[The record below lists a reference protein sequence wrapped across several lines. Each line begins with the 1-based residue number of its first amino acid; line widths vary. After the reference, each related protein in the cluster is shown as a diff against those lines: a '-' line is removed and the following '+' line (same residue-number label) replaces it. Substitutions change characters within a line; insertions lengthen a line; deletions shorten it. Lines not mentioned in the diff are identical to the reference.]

1 MGSDRYTI
9 RYYYVMQ
16 IKAVHSQTADQG
28 WDQDNNLQDHDTTS
42 QDLHQDGENAVLKW
56 DSLEMYHH

>member
-56 DSLEMYHH
+56 